1 VFKEKKHPTFT
12 QREDIIESFRL
23 LIDLLVHS
31 RTIEKDEKTGKFT
44 LVAKGAEPLELPEEK
59 EDLLVVVIR
68 NERYAVPVKE
78 LEGFVKESGRKLTS
92 KEYRIR

>member
-1 VFKEKKHPTFT
+1 LRV
-12 QREDIIESFRL
+12 

-44 LVAKGAEPLELPEEK
+44 LHPEVVKGAEPLELPAEK
-59 EDLLVVVIR
+59 EDLIVVIIR
-68 NERYAVPVKE
+68 NERYAVSVKE
-78 LEGFVKESGRKLTS
+78 LEGFARKCGRKLTS